1 MGFDT
6 VIASLIVISFIITM
20 TYIFIA
26 SNYNLVEMSSNEYR
40 KMIDI
45 ALERLNTR
53 INITEINYDNSTY
66 TVTAYIKNVG
76 STKFDDFSKFNVFI
90 YGSAEGYNET
100 YYPAIDSVSFTI
112 TSELINP
119 GIFDPQEVAKVE
131 INLKDPLPNGTYV
144 VFICTPN
151 GVCCSGEFLV

>member
-20 TYIFIA
+20 TYVFIA
-26 SNYNLVEMSSNEYR
+26 SNYNLVEISSTEYR

-45 ALERLNTR
+45 ALERLNTK
-53 INITEINYDNSTY
+53 INITEINYNNTTC

-76 STKFDDFSKFNVFI
+76 STKFNDFSKFNVFI
-90 YGSAEGYNET
+90 YGNAEGYDET
-100 YYPAIDSVSFTI
+100 YYPTISNVSFNI
-112 TSELINP
+112 TLELINP

-131 INLKDPLPNGTYV
+131 IYLTDPLPNGTYV
-144 VFICTPN
+144 VYICTPN